1 MREDLKKLLDKHL
14 TPQSG
19 AIEAAMMIFG
29 AFITIRE
36 LARGENTTRAIQGA
50 GEMLFG
56 FTVGLPL
63 GNAFWQRASV
73 ILFPMIATAQIETIF
88 ASEYLADEARLS
100 PDDPRAA
107 ELRRK
112 AAQCMGGVYSLL
124 IMFVML
130 DRGLGY
136 VQQHGRVIRDE
147 AAVIFER

>member
-1 MREDLKKLLDKHL
+1 MREDLKNLLDKHL
-14 TPQSG
+14 TPKSG
-19 AIEAAMMIFG
+19 AVEAAMMVFG
-29 AFITIRE
+29 AFITVRE
-36 LARGENTTRAIQGA
+36 LARRENMDRAIQGA

-73 ILFPMIATAQIETIF
+73 LLFPMIAAAQTETIF
-88 ASEYLADEARLS
+88 ASEYLADEAKLS
-100 PDDPRAA
+100 PDDPKAA

-130 DRGLGY
+130 DRGLSY
-136 VQQHGRVIRDE
+136 VQQNGRAIRDE
-147 AAVIFER
+147 AAAIFER